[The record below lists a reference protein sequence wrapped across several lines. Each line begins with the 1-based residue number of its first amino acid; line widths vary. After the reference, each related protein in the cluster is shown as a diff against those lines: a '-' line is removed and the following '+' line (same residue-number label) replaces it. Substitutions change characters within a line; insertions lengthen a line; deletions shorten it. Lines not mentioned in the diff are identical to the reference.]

1 MDDSSTDV
9 RLARRL
15 QELIGSSFSRAKREV
30 LIGHATVD
38 GEVVTDP
45 GQRLPAGAVVAHQ
58 PGLPRR
64 GPRPAGPGITILHVD
79 DDIVVID
86 KPSGVLVHP
95 TVEGEQDTVL
105 ARLVVELTKRLGRP
119 GRVHVV
125 HRLDRDTSGVMV
137 LARTHAAA
145 EHLQRQ
151 FRAHTVT
158 RRYQAL
164 VAGDLDRETQVDRS
178 IGRPRPGARR
188 AALVPGT
195 GGRAART
202 AVKPLQRFGAVTLV
216 EAELGTGRTHQVRVH
231 LSFLRHAVL
240 GDLVYGKPDEDAITV
255 PRIALHAVHLGLV
268 HPTSGDRLEFTVPLP
283 PDLASVLAALRRRA
297 LSGAHGH
304 RPPGPAP
311 TGRPQSEAATR
322 PPRLRRRRPPGE
334 ARPRS
339 PAGSESHRRPA
350 RPRRRS

>member
-1 MDDSSTDV
+1 MDHGRSDV

-15 QELIGSSFSRAKREV
+15 QEIMGSSFSRAKREV

-45 GQRLPAGAVVAHQ
+45 GRLLRPGAAVAHQ
-58 PGLPRR
+58 PGLPRLSA
-64 GPRPAGPGITILHVD
+64 RPQGPGIAVLHLD
-79 DDIVVID
+79 DDVVVVD
-86 KPSGVLVHP
+86 KPSGLLVHP

-105 ARLVVELTKRLGRP
+105 ARLVVELSKRCGRP

-145 EHLQRQ
+145 EQMQRQ
-151 FRAHTVT
+151 FKTHSVT
-158 RRYQAL
+158 RRYHAL
-164 VAGDLDRETQVDRS
+164 VAGDLDSETHVDRS

-188 AALVPGT
+188 AALAPGT

-202 AVKPLQRFGAVTLV
+202 QVRPLQRFGTATLV

-231 LSFLRHAVL
+231 LSYLRHPVL
-240 GDLVYGKPDEDAITV
+240 GDPVYGSIADDPITV
-255 PRIALHAVHLGLV
+255 PRIALHAVHLGFV
-268 HPTSGDRLEFTVPLP
+268 HPTTGEHLEFGVPLP
-283 PDLASVLAALRRRA
+283 DDLAAVVTVLRRRA
-297 LSGAHGH
+297 LAARGH
-304 RPPGPAP
+304 QQPMPAP
-311 TGRPQSEAATR
+311 PSRPKTGAA
-322 PPRLRRRRPPGE
+322 RRPPPLRTRRPHADQPQPRLE
-334 ARPRS
+334 AGKGRP
-339 PAGSESHRRPA
+339 RPA

>member
-1 MDDSSTDV
+1 MNERSTEA

-15 QELIGSSFSRAKREV
+15 QEILGSSFSRAKREV
-30 LIGHATVD
+30 LIGHAIVD

-45 GQRLPAGAVVAHQ
+45 GHRLRPDAVVSHQ
-58 PGLPRR
+58 PDLPRR
-64 GPRPAGPGITILHVD
+64 GPKPQGPGITIIHLD
-79 DDIVVID
+79 DDLVVID

-105 ARLVVELTKRLGRP
+105 ARLVVELSKRCGRP

-137 LARTHAAA
+137 LARNHAAA

-164 VAGDLDRETQVDRS
+164 VAGDLDAEVHVDRS

-188 AALVPGT
+188 AALAPGT

-231 LSFLRHAVL
+231 LSYLRHPVL
-240 GDLVYGKPDEDAITV
+240 GDPVYGNPEEDAIAV
-255 PRIALHAVHLGLV
+255 PRMALHAVHLGLV
-268 HPTSGDRLEFTVPLP
+268 HPTDGARREFTVPLP
-283 PDLASVLAALRRRA
+283 ADLASVVTVLRRRA
-297 LSGAHGH
+297 QAGTHGN
-304 RPPGPAP
+304 RPPAPPA
-311 TGRPQSEAATR
+311 GQQSGGATR
-322 PPRLRRRRPPGE
+322 PPPLRTRRPRGGAP
-334 ARPRS
+334 S
-339 PAGSESHRRPA
+339 PHQEGSETRHRPA